1 MWYSLLG
8 FNNNLLNNMKKTV
21 GAGIL
26 LLNSKNELLMLLRD
40 DIPNIPFP
48 DMWDIPGGK
57 VELGEIPEE
66 TVKREMMEEM
76 GLKLDNISF
85 FKRYE
90 TSELIDNVFWQ
101 RIDLNPDEID
111 LKEGQQIAYF
121 TRDQLS
127 GMMLAFNYNLVVEE
141 FFNFLS
147 SQQ

>member
-1 MWYSLLG
+1 
-8 FNNNLLNNMKKTV
+8 MKKMV

-26 LLNSKNELLMLLRD
+26 LLNSNNELLMLLRD

-48 DMWDIPGGK
+48 DMWDLPGGE
-57 VELGEIPEE
+57 VEPGEVPEE

-76 GLKLDNISF
+76 GLKLENISF

-127 GMMLAFNYNLVVEE
+127 GMILAFNYNLVVEE

>member
-1 MWYSLLG
+1 
-8 FNNNLLNNMKKTV
+8 MKKTV

-26 LLNSKNELLMLLRD
+26 LLNSNNELLMLLRD

-57 VELGEIPEE
+57 VEPGEIPEE
-66 TVKREMMEEM
+66 TVKREMIEEM
-76 GLKLDNISF
+76 GLKLENISF

-90 TSELIDNVFWQ
+90 TSNLIDNVFWQ
-101 RIDLNPDEID
+101 RIDLNPDKID

-127 GMMLAFNYNLVVEE
+127 GMILAFNYNLVVEE

>member
-1 MWYSLLG
+1 
-8 FNNNLLNNMKKTV
+8 MKKTV

-26 LLNSKNELLMLLRD
+26 LLNSNNELLMLLRD

-57 VELGEIPEE
+57 VEPGEIPEE

-76 GLKLDNISF
+76 GLKLENISF

-90 TSELIDNVFWQ
+90 TSNLIDNVFWQ

-127 GMMLAFNYNLVVEE
+127 GMILAFNYNLVVEE
-141 FFNFLS
+141 FYNFLQ
-147 SQQ
+147 SQP

>member
-1 MWYSLLG
+1 
-8 FNNNLLNNMKKTV
+8 MKKTV

-26 LLNSKNELLMLLRD
+26 LLNSNNELLMLLRD

-57 VELGEIPEE
+57 VEPGEIPEE

-76 GLKLDNISF
+76 GLKLENISF

-90 TSELIDNVFWQ
+90 TSNLIDNVFWQ
-101 RIDLNPDEID
+101 RIDLNPDKID

-127 GMMLAFNYNLVVEE
+127 GMILAFNYNLVVEE

>member
-1 MWYSLLG
+1 
-8 FNNNLLNNMKKTV
+8 MKKMV

-26 LLNSKNELLMLLRD
+26 LLNSNDELLMLLRD

-48 DMWDIPGGK
+48 DMWDLPGGE
-57 VELGEIPEE
+57 VEPGEVPEE

-76 GLKLDNISF
+76 GLKLENISF